1 VISKK
6 KGARLDGF
14 TTVNND
20 AININVLIVNRHPRR
35 RDYKLWMWHI
45 VRHPSIAFA

>member
-1 VISKK
+1 M
-6 KGARLDGF
+6 
-14 TTVNND
+14 NN
-20 AININVLIVNRHPRR
+20 ATINVIIIDHHHPRR